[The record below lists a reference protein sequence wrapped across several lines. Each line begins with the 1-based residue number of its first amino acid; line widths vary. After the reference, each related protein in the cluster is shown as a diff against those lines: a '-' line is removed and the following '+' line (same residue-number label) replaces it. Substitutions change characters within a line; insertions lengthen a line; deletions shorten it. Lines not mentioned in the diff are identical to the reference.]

1 MHIDFTSISKQTIL
15 MKKYLLYLTVA
26 SILFNS
32 CKNSDLEVIDQ
43 DASTT
48 ESNYYT
54 EKHRPQFHFSPES
67 NWMNDPNG
75 MVYYEGEYHLFYQ
88 YYPDSTVWGPMHW
101 GHAISRDLVHW
112 EHLPIALYP
121 DKHGLIFSGSAVVDW
136 KNTTGFG
143 NGTNAPLV
151 AIFSYHDMEKERAGI
166 EDDFQTQGIA
176 YSNDKGRTWI
186 KYEGNPVIGN
196 PGIRDFRDPKVIW
209 HKETN
214 KWIMAVAALD
224 HLKFYG
230 SPDLKEWKF
239 LSDFGKNIGSHDGVW
254 ECPDLFKLTADNG
267 KEYWVLIE
275 NMNPGNPNG
284 GSGTQYFIG
293 QFDGEKF
300 SVDPAFMKLLGN
312 IPEFIPE
319 GVLFEDFESDYGQW
333 TVEGIAFGAS
343 PVSGKL
349 NAQQALSGFS
359 GHKLANSFYTGDKAI
374 GSLTS
379 DEFTI
384 LNNAINFQIG
394 GGNHRGRTY
403 IALEVEGKRV
413 REAEGKNQ
421 ERLEWRGWD
430 VSGYIGKKARIK
442 IVDNYTGEWGRI
454 NIDQIM
460 FADEIAYA
468 EKTGSVWLDSGMD
481 NYAGVTWS
489 DVPESDGRR
498 IFLGWMSNWAYA
510 QIVPTEKWRSAM
522 TIPWELNIK
531 MIGGIPRLIGVPVV
545 ELERLR
551 LNPIQF
557 EYGSFK
563 IPSGLAE
570 INTSFSSTEDFSFV
584 LSNQLNEQ
592 VSFHFNASEN
602 LFSFDK
608 TKVGGANFSED
619 FAGIHTAHRIKNEE
633 RITLKALID
642 HSSIE
647 LFLDGG
653 ANIFTEIFFP
663 TKLYTDIRLSGK
675 TEVVNAFELSRIW
688 D

>member
-1 MHIDFTSISKQTIL
+1 MDFKLITT
-15 MKKYLLYLTVA
+15 LLICVLAYNCNLTYD
-26 SILFNS
+26 SS
-32 CKNSDLEVIDQ
+32 TDSDKEQ
-43 DASTT
+43 HSTD
-48 ESNYYT
+48 YYT
-54 EKHRPQFHFSPES
+54 EKHRPQFHFSPEA

-101 GHAISRDLVHW
+101 GHAVSEDLVHW

-143 NGTNAPLV
+143 KEDKPPLV
-151 AIFSYHDMEKERAGI
+151 AIFSYHDMAKERSGI

-176 YSNDKGRTWI
+176 YSTDKGRTWT

-209 HKETN
+209 HEESS
-214 KWIMAVAALD
+214 KWVMAVAALD

-230 SPDLKEWKF
+230 SKNLKEWEL

-254 ECPDLFKLTADNG
+254 ECPDLFPLTADNG

-293 QFDGEKF
+293 QFDGTEF
-300 SVDPAFMKLLGN
+300 TVDPDFMNLLATV
-312 IPEFIPE
+312 PEYAPDGE
-319 GVLFEDFESDYGQW
+319 MFEDFENAYDNW
-333 TVEGIAFGAS
+333 TVEGTAFGSS
-343 PVSGKL
+343 PASGKL
-349 NAQQALSGFS
+349 SGQKTVSGFS
-359 GHKLANSFYTGDKAI
+359 GNGLANSFLNGDKAT

-379 DEFTI
+379 KEFTI
-384 LNNAINFQIG
+384 SNTAINFLIG

-403 IALEVEGKRV
+403 VSLEVDGKQVRV
-413 REAEGKNQ
+413 AEGKNV
-421 ERLEWRGWD
+421 ETLTWRGWD
-430 VSGYIGKKARIK
+430 VSGFVGLKARIK
-442 IVDNYTGEWGRI
+442 IVDSYTDSWGHI
-454 NIDQIM
+454 NIDNIM
-460 FADEIAYA
+460 FADEVAYA
-468 EKTGSVWLDSGMD
+468 ETTGSVWLDAGMD

-489 DVPESDGRR
+489 DVPKSDGRR

-522 TIPWELNIK
+522 TIPWRLSLKIIE
-531 MIGGIPRLIGVPVV
+531 GIPRLIGVPVK
-545 ELERLR
+545 EAESLR
-551 LNPIQF
+551 TN
-557 EYGSFK
+557 K
-563 IPSGLAE
+563 IPIKNHTITFPTGLAE
-570 INTSFSSTEDFSFV
+570 INAEFMATEDFSLV
-584 LSNQLNEQ
+584 LANGLQEQ
-592 VSFHFNASEN
+592 VSLHFKQDEN
-602 LFSFDK
+602 EFRFDK
-608 TKVGGANFSED
+608 TKVGGVNFSGD
-619 FAGIHTAHRIKNEE
+619 FAGIHAVKRISNEDQ
-633 RITLKALID
+633 IQLKALID

-647 LFLDGG
+647 IYLDDG

-663 TKLYTDIRLSGK
+663 TEIYSVIRLEGNYKSL
-675 TEVVNAFELSRIW
+675 NAFELSRIW